1 MASLRERKY
10 GIQGKTMQ
18 SNKNA
23 QHQIQL
29 ARICGHEKC
38 ISDNDSRASK
48 ITKDHCGTDIFNFF
62 HRRKF
67 GPFFRSV
74 IEDACAVRT
83 TAFARAQL
91 KGA

>member
-38 ISDNDSRASK
+38 ISDNDRRASK
-48 ITKDHCGTDIFNFF
+48 ITKDHCGTDIFKFF
-62 HRRKF
+62 IGGSSGHSFVPSSKTLVQFGQRRL
-67 GPFFRSV
+67 PEPS
-74 IEDACAVRT
+74 
-83 TAFARAQL
+83 
-91 KGA
+91 